1 VVSAVRQLVG
11 LQAQIPNPPYIG
23 MWTRLSQFERDD
35 LTQLMETRQIIRAAM
50 MRSTLH
56 LMTREDHQQFRKTLQ
71 PALERALRAF
81 FGKRGQGHDI
91 DALCA
96 AADLFMAEEARSTG
110 ELRECLLKIAP
121 DADGDALAYVVRTH
135 LPMVQVPPGGTWGAG
150 SRASYVTA
158 AAYFGEAPSATRDLR
173 TLLHRY
179 LAAFGPASI
188 MDFQAWSGF
197 VRLDK
202 ELAPLKDELVLYY
215 TEDSRELL
223 DLPDA
228 PLPDANTP
236 APVRFIPE
244 YDNLL
249 ISHADRTR
257 IIAAED
263 YPKVFLSAG
272 RVLGT
277 ILVDG
282 FVNGTWKIKKQKKM
296 AVLEITPFTSLTS
309 DDENALMTEGLQL
322 LQFVE
327 DSASA
332 YEVLFMR
339 DSP

>member
-1 VVSAVRQLVG
+1 
-11 LQAQIPNPPYIG
+11 
-23 MWTRLSQFERDD
+23 
-35 LTQLMETRQIIRAAM
+35 
-50 MRSTLH
+50 
-56 LMTREDHQQFRKTLQ
+56 
-71 PALERALRAF
+71 
-81 FGKRGQGHDI
+81 
-91 DALCA
+91 
-96 AADLFMAEEARSTG
+96 
-110 ELRECLLKIAP
+110 
-121 DADGDALAYVVRTH
+121 
-135 LPMVQVPPGGTWGAG
+135 
-150 SRASYVTA
+150 
-158 AAYFGEAPSATRDLR
+158 
-173 TLLHRY
+173 
-179 LAAFGPASI
+179 